1 MDLFTWY
8 LALGYKGIEKL
19 YLGFEEDNKKILIEL
34 LNFGRYASAK
44 APETTEF
51 QQIATIILFKTIMP
65 MIVVCVIAA
74 IYLGGYMPL
83 IIIGVC
89 MGSFFVQINKQAK
102 YYGKRLYEEHIKEKE
117 ELAKKKKASNLYL
130 KSI

>member
-34 LNFGRYASAK
+34 LNSGRYASAK
-44 APETTEF
+44 APETIEF
-51 QQIATIILFKTIMP
+51 QQIAILILFKTIMP
-65 MIVVCVIAA
+65 MIVIFVIA
-74 IYLGGYMPL
+74 IYLGGYMP
-83 IIIGVC
+83 IIITGVC
-89 MGSFFVQINKQAK
+89 IGSFFVQINKQSK
-102 YYGKRLYEEHIKEKE
+102 YFGKRLYKEHIEQKE
-117 ELAKKKKASNLYL
+117 ELNKKKKASNLYL